1 MKVKTGAVAGVLA
14 CAVALGACG
23 GSSSSDT
30 SGSAT
35 SSSGDVTAFCA
46 KVKELKSIKDPFAG
60 LQPGDVQ
67 GAKDAVNQLRSEV
80 ASVGNVAPAAISSD
94 VDKVEKTFADFA
106 SSVKNAKTP
115 TDFLKAAQGFQAEA
129 NSLKQTVAHLNSYTK
144 QKCGN
149 SK

>member
-1 MKVKTGAVAGVLA
+1 MRVKTGVLAGVLA

-23 GSSSSDT
+23 GSSSS
-30 SGSAT
+30 ST
-35 SSSGDVTAFCA
+35 SSTSSGGDVTAFCA
-46 KVKELKSIKDPFAG
+46 KVKELKSIKNPFAG

-67 GAKDAVNQLRSEV
+67 GAKDAIGKLRSEV
-80 ASVGNVAPAAISSD
+80 ASVGDVAPAAISLD
-94 VDKVEKTFADFA
+94 VSKVEKTFADFA
-106 SSVKNAKTP
+106 SAVKNANTP

-144 QKCGN
+144 KNCGN